1 MARSWLFCFWI
12 ACSDC
17 VWVRVAVCAIM
28 SLVLIGLLGSWY
40 FISATSSLRNM
51 SLPIWSSRL
60 TADVAVV
67 VATEPVPVGAL
78 TGELIGKVPPFSHA
92 DVEAGGRR
100 RAGRG
105 QDRAALTEVCRAHP

>member
-1 MARSWLFCFWI
+1 MASSWLFCFWI

-51 SLPIWSSRL
+51 SLPIWSGRS
-60 TADVAVV
+60 ADDVAGV
-67 VATEPVPVGAL
+67 VAYDVGSVPL
-78 TGELIGKVPPFSHA
+78 TGELIGKGLSSQARMSTPVA
-92 DVEAGGRR
+92 DEVLVAVRTLRLSPGS
-100 RAGRG
+100 AGRT
-105 QDRAALTEVCRAHP
+105 Q